1 MPQHR
6 MVSAGICRAGS
17 ALAWAPA
24 VLALV
29 LAIWSDPAVGR
40 PAPDLERMDLTV
52 RPADVAA
59 PPKSVLDEALPP
71 FVDATNEPAA
81 NQVDEVDKVRPNLTP
96 NKGPSLLG
104 PLGDLGGQEGGAL
117 QELLEN
123 KTIPL
128 FRVRMK
134 SPL

>member
-1 MPQHR
+1 MPQQR
-6 MVSAGICRAGS
+6 IESAGMSRAGGAVALAPS
-17 ALAWAPA
+17 ALA
-24 VLALV
+24 LI
-29 LAIWSDPAVGR
+29 LAIWSAPAVGR
-40 PAPDLERMDLTV
+40 QAPDLERMDLTV
-52 RPADVAA
+52 LPADVAA

-81 NQVDEVDKVRPNLTP
+81 NQVDEVDKVRQNPTP